1 MELID
6 LVDNSLTDKNTCHS
20 YLDTYNKL
28 LTKKQYTAKNI
39 LEVGIFKGGS
49 IKLWNEYFINAIIY
63 GVDIMDIKNVNDIL
77 KNNEKIILY
86 TSINAYDNNFVKTHF
101 IDKKITFDFM
111 LDDGPHT
118 LDSMVSF
125 IRLYSPLMTDD
136 GILAV
141 EDIQSIEWIDT
152 LKNAVPNHLKKI
164 YQNI

>member
-1 MELID
+1 
-6 LVDNSLTDKNTCHS
+6 
-20 YLDTYNKL
+20 
-28 LTKKQYTAKNI
+28 
-39 LEVGIFKGGS
+39 
-49 IKLWNEYFINAIIY
+49 
-63 GVDIMDIKNVNDIL
+63 MDIKNVNDIL
-77 KNNEKIILY
+77 KNNE
-86 TSINAYDNNFVKTHF
+86 KTHF

-152 LKNAVPNHLKKI
+152 LKNAVPNHLKKYIKI
-164 YQNI
+164 YDLRHIKNRWDDIIFTIDKLNI